1 MSPKASGARR
11 LETVPDAPELRV
23 RVVIADED
31 GLARSMLRA
40 ALDASDDIATV
51 ATTGHGRDVL
61 ELVGY
66 YEPTML
72 ILDTSLLSQ
81 GGTDLIQRVRLA
93 SPDTRVLTI
102 SAGDDQTALAALRD
116 GSFGHLTKDIDP
128 GQLARLVK
136 RAAEGEALVPRRLTA
151 GLLELLS
158 QLPTSGWRPVH
169 SRLTTRE
176 WEIIE
181 LLGDG
186 ASTQDIAEG
195 LVLSPTTVYSH
206 VKSLL
211 RKLGVHSRRDA
222 VLAADR
228 LRREETLGRKYPQRA
243 WRRSTRAGVPDGN
256 ACDQWETPAASRAA
270 PRVRPPDRRGA
281 IRT

>member
-1 MSPKASGARR
+1 MSPKPSEARR
-11 LETVPDAPELRV
+11 LETVPDAPEPRV

-40 ALDASDDIATV
+40 ALDASNDVATV
-51 ATTGHGRDVL
+51 ATTGDGRNVL
-61 ELVGY
+61 DLVGY

-72 ILDTSLLSQ
+72 ILDTSLLSKR
-81 GGTDLIQRVRLA
+81 GTDLIHKVRLA

-102 SAGDDQTALAALRD
+102 AASDDQTALAALRA

-128 GQLARLVK
+128 GQLARLVT
-136 RAAEGEALVPRRLTA
+136 RAAAGEAIVPRRLTA

-158 QLPTSGWRPVH
+158 RLPTSGWRPVH

-181 LLGDG
+181 LLADG
-186 ASTQDIAEG
+186 ASTQDIADR

-222 VLAADR
+222 VVAADR
-228 LRREETLGRKYPQRA
+228 LRHEETLGQKSPQWE
-243 WRRSTRAGVPDGN
+243 WRRSTSAVLPDGN
-256 ACDQWETPAASRAA
+256 AGQRETPAASRAA
-270 PRVRPPDRRGA
+270 PRVGPSKWRGA
-281 IRT
+281 ICT